1 MGIPPAACYSD
12 NMINSR
18 SATDVL
24 QWHIDAGAD
33 ETIGE
38 TPVNRFQVV
47 RASILPSPSVAR
59 PPHTGTSP
67 PPQAKPRKQSNG
79 PNGEEA
85 VKSAYGLAAAAASV
99 DELRDALGNFDG
111 CALRKTA
118 TNLVFYN
125 GNPKARL
132 MFVGEAP
139 GAQEDRQGEP
149 FVGPSGALL
158 DKMLASVGI
167 GRADVLVSNTV
178 FWRPPGNR
186 TPTPQETAVCMP
198 FMERLIELVDPDV
211 LVTLGGPAS
220 KALLGET
227 QGVGRLR
234 GRWFTYETAR
244 MSHPIDATAM
254 FHPAYLL
261 RTPSQKRAAWS
272 DLLGIQDKLAV

>member
-1 MGIPPAACYSD
+1 
-12 NMINSR
+12 MINSAYAR
-18 SATDVL
+18 DVL
-24 QWHIDAGAD
+24 QWHIAAGVD
-33 ETIGE
+33 ETIGDA
-38 TPVNRFQVV
+38 PVNRFDLVSV
-47 RASILPSPSVAR
+47 PVSPSVSANVPR
-59 PPHTGTSP
+59 QSSP
-67 PPQAKPRKQSNG
+67 PPTRPAEMPLG
-79 PNGEEA
+79 PSGEEA
-85 VKSAYGLAAAAASV
+85 VKSAYELAEKASTV
-99 DELRDALGNFDG
+99 DELRQALEGFDG
-111 CALRKTA
+111 CALKKTA

-125 GNPKARL
+125 GDAKARL

-149 FVGPSGALL
+149 FVGPSGELL
-158 DKMLASVGI
+158 NKMLASIGI
-167 GRADVLVSNTV
+167 ERSTVLVSNTV

-211 LVTLGGPAS
+211 LVTLGGPAA

-261 RTPSQKRAAWS
+261 RTPSQKRAAWQ
-272 DLLGIQDKLAV
+272 DLLSIEDKLSG